1 MVIVKFLLGTDE
13 PAFITAAA
21 GAILALGITIF
32 FHVVYFSPPPY
43 PPLWQTIGAGMAMG
57 LFLMPWLFMAISR
70 TIRFMS
76 QWAALALMIA
86 AGLLP
91 LLMWHLRALGVTQ
104 FLFLVIC
111 VAYIAAAVL
120 FARLIVMR
128 QRRLFYRAS
137 TSTTFA
143 TKKPEL

>member
-1 MVIVKFLLGTDE
+1 
-13 PAFITAAA
+13 
-21 GAILALGITIF
+21 
-32 FHVVYFSPPPY
+32 
-43 PPLWQTIGAGMAMG
+43 MG

-91 LLMWHLRALGVTQ
+91 LLMWHLSALGVTQ